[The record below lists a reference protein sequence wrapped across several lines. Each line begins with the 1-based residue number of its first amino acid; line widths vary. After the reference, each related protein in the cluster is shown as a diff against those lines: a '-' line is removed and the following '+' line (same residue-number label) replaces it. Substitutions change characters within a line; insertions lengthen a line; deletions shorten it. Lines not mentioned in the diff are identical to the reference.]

1 MTLFEI
7 AVPLAALA
15 YAGVAILWAHRS
27 GQALERRL
35 EAARTR
41 NDHPAE

>member
-15 YAGVAILWAHRS
+15 YAAVAILWARQS
-27 GQALERRL
+27 GRALDRRIA
-35 EAARTR
+35 EARTKHR
-41 NDHPAE
+41 GE